1 MRRWVWRALASGL
14 LSGMAAL
21 LYRTGAALASG
32 PSTFDP
38 HSPTARS
45 ITTLMW
51 IMLVL
56 AAIVFVLIEGG
67 LLYATFHFRARRGA
81 AEPRQIEGDR
91 RVEIVWFTIPMILVI
106 VLFILALR
114 SMNTI
119 AATPA
124 DALHVNVIGHDW
136 WWEYRYPD
144 AKVVTANELVVPAG
158 RPVQLDLY
166 SQDVIHSWWVPEL
179 AGKTD
184 LIPGKHN
191 TLWFKAE
198 KEGVFLGQCA
208 EFCGLQ
214 HAGMQLRVIALP
226 GQQFDAWL
234 AAQAAP
240 AAPPAAGDAQAGAQI
255 FADRT
260 CISCHAVRGTSAN
273 AQIAPDLTHFGSRQT
288 LAAGV
293 LDNTPADLTRWL
305 ADPQAVKPGN
315 QMPNLKLSAQ
325 EIQQLVAYLEG
336 LK

>member
-1 MRRWVWRALASGL
+1 MRYRRWGVLLSGL
-14 LSGMAAL
+14 LC
-21 LYRTGAALASG
+21 GAAVVALGSG
-32 PSTFDP
+32 AAQADSPSAFDP

-45 ITTLMW
+45 ITTLLW

-67 LLYATFHFRARRGA
+67 LLYATFHFRARRDA
-81 AEPRQIEGDR
+81 AEPRQIEGNR
-91 RVEIVWFTIPMILVI
+91 RIEIIWFTIPGILVV

-124 DALHVNVIGHDW
+124 DALHIDVIGHDW

-144 AKVVTANELVVPAG
+144 AKVETANELVVPAG

-184 LIPGKHN
+184 VIPGKHN

-198 KEGVFLGQCA
+198 KEGTYLGQCA

-214 HAGMQLRVIALP
+214 HAGMRLRVIALP
-226 GQQFDAWL
+226 DDRFNQWL
-234 AAQAAP
+234 AAEAAP
-240 AAPPAAGDAQAGAQI
+240 ATAPAAGDAQAGAAV
-255 FADRT
+255 FAGRT
-260 CISCHAVRGTSAN
+260 CISCHAVRGSN
-273 AQIAPDLTHFGSRQT
+273 AAAQVGPDLTHFGARQT

-293 LDNTPADLTRWL
+293 LDNTPADLARWL
-305 ADPQAVKPGN
+305 ANPQAVKPGN

-325 EIQQLVAYLEG
+325 EIQQLVTYLEG